1 MAMPGQIALL
11 RNLEKV
17 ACLADLLCGMS
28 RNGKRVRHGQ
38 QIVRIASIDATPAKM
53 IGEPRGLCS
62 FYQTLKTFLML
73 PVEFISRAE
82 IHRYPVLDDMI
93 LFEDRIENFQG
104 PAPVDHE
111 ILGNDL
117 KPIDDRLFRED
128 VPVMWHPQADPDA
141 VFCESVEGICR
152 HNL

>member
-1 MAMPGQIALL
+1 
-11 RNLEKV
+11 
-17 ACLADLLCGMS
+17 
-28 RNGKRVRHGQ
+28 
-38 QIVRIASIDATPAKM
+38 M

-117 KPIDDRLFRED
+117 KPIDDRLFREN
-128 VPVMWHPQADPDA
+128 VPVMWDAQADPYA

>member
-1 MAMPGQIALL
+1 MVLGVAADVFDADG
-11 RNLEKV
+11 NLEKV

-53 IGEPRGLCS
+53 IGEPRGFCS

-82 IHRYPVLDDMI
+82 IHRYPVLDDTI
-93 LFEDRIENFQG
+93 LFED
-104 PAPVDHE
+104 
-111 ILGNDL
+111 
-117 KPIDDRLFRED
+117 
-128 VPVMWHPQADPDA
+128 
-141 VFCESVEGICR
+141 
-152 HNL
+152 